1 MLGNRCSLVA
11 WLTNFSVCLSENKA
25 ISAFNLDIVEVEAE
39 LGNTG
44 GVRKYLTFAD
54 WVGGRWGPKWPK

>member
-1 MLGNRCSLVA
+1 MFTSYMVHYFFG
-11 WLTNFSVCLSENKA
+11 LSGGGGWEGVETENKA

-44 GVRKYLTFAD
+44 CSKN
-54 WVGGRWGPKWPK
+54 